1 MNILKYDDIRED
13 LINYFRSKSILPIIG
28 SGFSLGEKA
37 KNGNV
42 PSGQKLKEH
51 MIDTLS
57 HHKDFSSN
65 EAMAELKNKQFS
77 EVASF
82 FEDDEYVSISDRR
95 RYYENNF
102 TEVELSEEKKQFL
115 EIDWDYIY
123 TLNIDDSIEK
133 NSKYKKTIV
142 SNRKPFSNI
151 FDEKRLIKLHGDA
164 YDFITY
170 EDSSCRIF
178 TEKEYA
184 LSIKTNA
191 NLLTRLEHDLA
202 NQNVL
207 YIGCSLDDEFDLLTV
222 SNLPSKS
229 DKVVRKIIFSL
240 QKPNVF
246 QKQKYKDFKITD
258 VVVLNSYD
266 ELYTELYKTWIESKK
281 IQEDEL
287 VQFCN
292 LTTSRLTQVDDNSAY
307 FYYGKSL
314 LDIKN
319 NHITFPF
326 YFIERELIQ
335 EIDNAL
341 VDNNIILIEGSALS
355 GKSYLLAG
363 VYEYEK
369 KSKLY
374 LFDSRNRIRASSF
387 TNLMKTENSILLFDI
402 GALERYQFDF
412 ILNSVDV
419 LNKQNLKVI
428 VLLSYDRSDMFGLVK
443 LKIING
449 EIDRKYIKT
458 LGIKKNFS
466 HGEIKNINEL
476 LPKVDIP
483 VFFDRNSILD
493 NVISI
498 HKKMKKGKFHDIK
511 LRIEDYKELVSLII
525 LITKERIS
533 KLDQIRFG
541 IEMECAAVCS
551 RYPKVIEEIET
562 ILIEKDAVDLSNYKY
577 ILNAKVWLQT
587 ELINF
592 ASIESNHE
600 IIIEAYQY
608 IVQKILLLNN
618 GFLSGRESYREYIL
632 FDSINNIFDNG
643 QLDNLSLILNI
654 YERLDKDLANDY
666 QFLHQ
671 YAKGLLMLTNKEIA
685 KDDTIKILEQ
695 AKTKIYIAESL
706 VKKVMEYKQQNNED
720 TYRNLITLYRMKF
733 TESLI
738 LCSICDLNNY
748 TDLELINNIVK
759 NLYEIFIKMSIDIS
773 FMQGADRS
781 EKISRFLSKII
792 GKIDNKDTK
801 IQINEILTYLINY
814 QAGVAGGA

>member
-1 MNILKYDDIRED
+1 MNILGFGDIRED
-13 LINYFRSKSILPIIG
+13 LINYFRSKSILPIFG
-28 SGFSLGEKA
+28 SGFSFGEKA
-37 KNGNV
+37 KNGTV
-42 PSGQKLKEH
+42 PSGEALKEY

-57 HHKDFSSN
+57 HHKDFAS
-65 EAMAELKNKQFS
+65 EKALAELKNKQFS

-82 FEDDEYVSISDRR
+82 FEDDDYVSISDRR
-95 RYYENNF
+95 KYYENNF
-102 TEVELSEEKKQFL
+102 TDVKLSEEKKQIL

-123 TLNIDDSIEK
+123 TLNIDDAIEN
-133 NSKYKKTIV
+133 NSLYKKTII
-142 SNRKPFSNI
+142 SNRKPFQDI
-151 FDEKRLIKLHGDA
+151 FDDKKLIKLHGDA

-170 EDSSCRIF
+170 EDSSCKIF
-178 TEKEYA
+178 TRKDYA

-191 NLLTRLEHDLA
+191 NLLSRLEHDLA

-222 SNLPSKS
+222 SNLPKESNKM
-229 DKVVRKIIFSL
+229 VRKIIFSL
-240 QKPNVF
+240 QEPNVF
-246 QKQKYKDFKITD
+246 QKQKYKNFNITD
-258 VVVLNSYD
+258 VIVLTSYD
-266 ELYTELYKTWIESKK
+266 ELYKELYNIWIESRK
-281 IQEDEL
+281 IQQNEL
-287 VQFCN
+287 IQFCN
-292 LTTSRLTQVDDNSAY
+292 LTTSRLNQTDDNGAY

-314 LDIKN
+314 LDVKN

-326 YFIERELIQ
+326 YFIERELIK
-335 EIDNAL
+335 EIENSL
-341 VDNNIILIEGSALS
+341 VDNNILLIEGSALS

-363 VYEYEK
+363 LYEYEK
-369 KSKLY
+369 KSKVY

-387 TNLMKTENSILLFDI
+387 EALMKTENSIILFDI
-402 GALERYQFDF
+402 GSLERNQFDY
-412 ILNSVDV
+412 ILNSVV
-419 LNKQNLKVI
+419 AIHKQNLKII

-449 EIDRKYIKT
+449 EIDNKYIKT
-458 LGIKKNFS
+458 IGIKKNFS
-466 HGEIKNINEL
+466 HGEIETINEL
-476 LPKVDIP
+476 LPKVNIP
-483 VFFDRNSILD
+483 VFFDRKSILD
-493 NVISI
+493 NVISN

-511 LRIEDYKELVSLII
+511 LRIDDYKELVSLII

-541 IEMECAAVCS
+541 IEMECAAICS

-592 ASIESNHE
+592 ASNEINHE
-600 IIIEAYQY
+600 IIIDAYQY

-618 GFLSGRESYREYIL
+618 GFLAGRETYREYIL

-643 QLDNLSLILNI
+643 HLDNLPLILNI

-671 YAKGLLMLTNKEIA
+671 YAKGLLMLANKEVA
-685 KDDTIKILEQ
+685 KDETVKILEQ
-695 AKTKIYIAESL
+695 ARTKIYIAESL
-706 VKKVMEYKQQNNED
+706 VKKVMENKQLNNED

-738 LCSICDLNNY
+738 LCNICEINDY
-748 TDLELINNIVK
+748 SDFELINNIVK
-759 NLYEIFIKMSIDIS
+759 NLYDIFIKMSIDIS

-781 EKISRFLSKII
+781 ARISRFLSEVI
-792 GKIDNKDTK
+792 GKIENKDIKT
-801 IQINEILTYLINY
+801 QINEILTYLVNY
-814 QAGVAGGA
+814 